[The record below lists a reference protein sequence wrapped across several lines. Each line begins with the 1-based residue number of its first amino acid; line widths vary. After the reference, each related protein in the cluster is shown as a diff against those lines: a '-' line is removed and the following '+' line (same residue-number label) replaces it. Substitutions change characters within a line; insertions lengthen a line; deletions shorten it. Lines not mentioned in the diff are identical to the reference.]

1 MYIDACN
8 GLIVEQTIFADGG
21 NKKDGSNRQQSEQT
35 YGSREEEAYVELYED
50 NEEFFSD
57 TSDLEQALL
66 SAYPGV
72 SKHLDDR
79 NDGVNSDIFY
89 YTEWDD
95 PIYDEFKDYEDIS
108 DDNSHVLKSD
118 AEVKAFEPAKE
129 PLVET
134 PRSSQNNNKRRKD
147 EILLDHRFYPSRP
160 ERRRPPLVVTSFLRL
175 IALNHCSVS
184 GPFRRGSHKMSGRH
198 LPTA

>member
-1 MYIDACN
+1 M
-8 GLIVEQTIFADGG
+8 
-21 NKKDGSNRQQSEQT
+21 
-35 YGSREEEAYVELYED
+35 
-50 NEEFFSD
+50 
-57 TSDLEQALL
+57 
-66 SAYPGV
+66 

-129 PLVET
+129 LLVKT
-134 PRSSQNNNKRRKD
+134 PCSSQNNNKRRKD

-175 IALNHCSVS
+175 IALNDFSVS